1 LPPGVFSRVEMVN
14 NVLVARF
21 RPGLYW
27 EPYSGPSDPLV
38 GPREERRSK
47 EMEEPRERAEEMSG
61 REKDKER

>member
-1 LPPGVFSRVEMVN
+1 MVN

-47 EMEEPRERAEEMSG
+47 EREEPRERAEEMSG